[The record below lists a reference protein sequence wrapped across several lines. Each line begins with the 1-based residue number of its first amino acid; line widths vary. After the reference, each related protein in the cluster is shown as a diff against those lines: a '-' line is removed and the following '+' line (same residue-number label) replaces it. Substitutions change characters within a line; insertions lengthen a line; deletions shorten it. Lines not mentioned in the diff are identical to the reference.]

1 MSGLHSRPPARAD
14 GSACLVVLDRRSEC
28 QALHQL
34 LDAVRAGESRA
45 LVVRGEL
52 GVGKTVLLNHLVEQ
66 AWGCRVERVSG
77 VRSEMGLAFAGLR
90 QLCESMLDRV
100 ERLSGPHREALSTAF
115 GLSGGPAPDRFR
127 VGLAV
132 LDLLADVARE
142 RPLVCVVDD
151 VQWLD
156 PASVQALTFVARR
169 LGVESVAVVVA
180 VRDPADVPELT
191 GLPELAV
198 TGLPDEEARELLSS
212 ALVWPVDEQ
221 VRDRIVAETRGN
233 PLSLVELSRGLAQGE
248 LAGGF
253 GPLSTAALPF
263 RIEESFRQQLGRLGV
278 DSRRYLLVAAAEPSG
293 EPLLAWR
300 AAQRLQIGMAAKAS
314 AIRAGLV
321 EIGERVRFRHPLERW
336 AVYQAASAEERRSAH
351 RVLAEATDAEVDP
364 DRRAWHA
371 AQAAADPDEDVATEL
386 ERSVG
391 RARARGGMAAAAAFL
406 ERAAELTPEPA
417 HRAGRAL
424 SAAQAKHQA
433 GLPTAAR
440 GLLSVAEAGPLTPLQ
455 RAQADLLHAR
465 IAFTVRCSDAPPL
478 LLRAAAELRS
488 SDVRLSRETYL
499 EALSAAMVAGPLGG
513 GTSLREVAEVARSA
527 PPAETPP
534 RPVDLLLD
542 GLAARFTDG
551 YAAGIPLVC
560 EALRALREHIS
571 DEEALRWHWLA
582 CRSASLVWDF
592 EIWDVLT
599 AEFVRLARNAGALAV
614 LTDAMS
620 FRILVHTFAGELE
633 AAASLGRKLETV
645 TEATAGPRVP
655 YAASLVAAWRGR
667 EEEAHRLSEIATTE
681 GLRRGEAIGLTITG
695 WAKALLGNSL
705 GQYDDALAAARQ
717 VGEQYPEEL
726 GMSTW
731 AAEIELIEAA
741 TRSGK
746 PEQAIGSLERITE
759 TTRAGG
765 TDWGLG
771 VAARSRALMT
781 DGPPAEGAYR
791 EAIDRLARAGVR
803 SELARAHLVY
813 GEWLRREQR
822 RTDARR
828 HLRTACEMFATMGA
842 EAFARR
848 AARELGASGEAAPRQ
863 TVETTSELT
872 AQELQVV
879 RLVRD
884 GLTNSEIAA
893 RLFLSPRTV
902 EWHMTNI
909 FGKLQIT
916 SRRQLRRSS
925 SGGVDP
931 TAHRRS
937 SRRK

>member
-1 MSGLHSRPPARAD
+1 MFRLLSGHAQAG

-28 QALHQL
+28 RVLHQL
-34 LDAVRAGESRA
+34 LDAVRSGESRA

-52 GVGKTVLLNHLVEQ
+52 GVGKTVLLDHLVEQ
-66 AWGCRVERVSG
+66 AWGCRVEGISG
-77 VRSEMGLAFAGLR
+77 VQSEMELAFAGLR

-100 ERLSGPHREALSTAF
+100 ERLPGPHQEALSTAF

-132 LDLLADVARE
+132 RDLLADAARE

-156 PASVQALTFVARR
+156 TASVQALTFVARR

-180 VRDPADVPELT
+180 VRDPADVPGLA

-198 TGLPDEEARELLSS
+198 TGLPDEEARALLNS
-212 ALVWPVDEQ
+212 ALVWPVDVQ
-221 VRDRIVAETRGN
+221 VRDRIVAESRGN
-233 PLSLVELSRGLAQGE
+233 PLALVELSRGLAKGE

-253 GPLSTAALPF
+253 GPVSTATLPS
-263 RIEESFRQQLGRLGV
+263 RIEECFRQQLGQLGV
-278 DSRRYLLVAAAEPSG
+278 DTQRYLLVAAAEPSG

-300 AAQRLQIGMAAKAS
+300 AAQRLQIGMVAKAS

-321 EIGERVRFRHPLERW
+321 EISERVLFRHPLERW
-336 AVYQAASAEERRSAH
+336 AVYQAASAEDRRSAH
-351 RVLAEATDAEVDP
+351 RVLAESTDPEVDP

-371 AQAAADPDEDVATEL
+371 AQAAAEPDEDVAAEL
-386 ERSVG
+386 ERSTG
-391 RARARGGMAAAAAFL
+391 RAQARGGLAAAAAFL

-417 HRAGRAL
+417 RRAGRAL

-455 RAQADLLHAR
+455 RAHADLLHAR
-465 IAFTVRCSDAPPL
+465 IAFTVGWSDALPL
-478 LLRAAAELRS
+478 LLGAAAELRS
-488 SDVRLSRETYL
+488 LDVRLARETYL
-499 EALSAAMVAGPLGG
+499 EALSAAMVAGPHGG
-513 GTSLREVAEVARSA
+513 GTSLREVVEAARSA

-542 GLAARFTDG
+542 GLAVRFTDG
-551 YAAGIPLVC
+551 YAAGMPLVRD
-560 EALRALREHIS
+560 ALRALREHIS

-582 CRSASLVWDF
+582 CRSALLVWDF
-592 EIWDVLT
+592 EIWDVFT
-599 AEFVRLARNAGALAV
+599 ADFVRLARDAGALAV
-614 LTDAMS
+614 LTEAMS
-620 FRILVHTFAGELE
+620 SRILVHSLAGELE
-633 AAASLGRKLETV
+633 AAASLGRELDSV
-645 TEATAGPRVP
+645 TDATAGAPVP
-655 YAASLVAAWRGR
+655 YADSLVAAWRGR
-667 EEEAHRLSEIATTE
+667 EEEARRLSEIATAE
-681 GLRRGEAIGLTITG
+681 GLHRGEAIGLTITG

-717 VGEQYPEEL
+717 VGEQHPERL
-726 GMSTW
+726 GMPNW
-731 AAEIELIEAA
+731 AAEVELIEAA

-746 PEQAIGSLERITE
+746 PEQAIAPLERITE

-771 VAARSRALMT
+771 MVARSRALMS
-781 DGPPAEGAYR
+781 DGPTAEGDYC
-791 EAIDRLARAGVR
+791 EAIERLARAGVR

-813 GEWLRREQR
+813 GEWLRRDQR

-828 HLRTACEMFATMGA
+828 HLRTAHEMFAAMGA

-848 AARELGASGEAAPRQ
+848 AARELEASGEPVPRRAA
-863 TVETTSELT
+863 ETTSELT
-872 AQELQVV
+872 AQEMQVV
-879 RLVRD
+879 RLVRE

-893 RLFLSPRTV
+893 RLFLSPRTI

-916 SRRQLRRSS
+916 SRRQLRRAS

-937 SRRK
+937 SRRR

>member
-1 MSGLHSRPPARAD
+1 MLRLFSWHAQAD
-14 GSACLVVLDRRSEC
+14 GSGCLVVLDRRSERRV
-28 QALHQL
+28 LHEL
-34 LDAVRAGESRA
+34 LDAVRSGESRA
-45 LVVRGEL
+45 LVVHGQL
-52 GVGKTVLLNHLVEQ
+52 GVGKTVLLDHLVDQ

-77 VRSEMGLAFAGLR
+77 VQAEMELAFAGLR
-90 QLCESMLDRV
+90 QLCESMLSGV
-100 ERLSGPHREALSTAF
+100 ERLPGPHQEALSTAF
-115 GLSGGPAPDRFR
+115 GLCGGQPPDRFR

-132 LDLLADVARE
+132 LDLFAEVARE

-156 PASVQALTFVARR
+156 TASVQALTFVARR

-180 VRDPADVPELT
+180 VRESADVPEFA

-198 TGLPDEEARELLSS
+198 TGLPDEEARALLSS

-233 PLSLVELSRGLAQGE
+233 PLALVELSRGLAQGE

-253 GPLSTAALPF
+253 GPVSTAALPS
-263 RIEESFRQQLGRLGV
+263 RIEAGFRRQLRQLGA
-278 DSRRYLLVAAAEPSG
+278 DTQRYLLVASAEPPG
-293 EPLLAWR
+293 EPLLVWR
-300 AAQRLQIGMAAKAS
+300 AAQRLQIGMAAKAA

-321 EIGERVRFRHPLERW
+321 EIREQVLFRHPLERW
-336 AVYQAASAEERRSAH
+336 AVYQAASAEDRRNAH
-351 RVLAEATDAEVDP
+351 RVLAEVTDAEADP

-371 AQAAADPDEDVATEL
+371 AQAAAEPDEDVAADL

-391 RARARGGMAAAAAFL
+391 RARERGGLAAAAAFL
-406 ERAAELTPEPA
+406 ERAAELTSEPA
-417 HRAGRAL
+417 RRAGRAL
-424 SAAQAKHQA
+424 AAAQAKQQA
-433 GLPTAAR
+433 GLPSAAL
-440 GLLSVAEAGPLTPLQ
+440 GLVSVAEAGPLTPLQ
-455 RAQADLLHAR
+455 LAQADLLHAR

-478 LLRAAAELRS
+478 FLEAAGELRS
-488 SDVRLSRETYL
+488 SDVRLSRETCL
-499 EALSAAMVAGPLGG
+499 EALSTAMVADPTGG
-513 GTSLREVAEVARSA
+513 GTSLQDVTEAARSA

-542 GLAARFTDG
+542 GLVARFTDG
-551 YAAGIPLVC
+551 YAAGMPLIRD
-560 EALRALREHIS
+560 ALRALREHICAQ
-571 DEEALRWHWLA
+571 DALRWHWLA
-582 CRSASLVWDF
+582 CPSASLAWDF
-592 EIWDVLT
+592 EIWDVFT
-599 AEFVRLARNAGALAV
+599 ADFVQLAREAGALAV
-614 LTDAMS
+614 LTEAMS
-620 FRILVHTFAGELE
+620 SRILVHTLAGELE
-633 AAASLGRKLETV
+633 AAASLCSELESV
-645 TEATAGPRVP
+645 TEATAGPPVP

-667 EEEAHRLSEIATTE
+667 EEEARRLTEIATAE
-681 GLRRGEAIGLTITG
+681 GRRRGYALGLTITG
-695 WAKALLGNSL
+695 WAKALLSNSL
-705 GQYDDALAAARQ
+705 GQYDDALAAAREI
-717 VGEQYPEEL
+717 GEQHPEEL
-726 GMSTW
+726 GMPTW
-731 AAEIELIEAA
+731 AAEVELIEAA

-746 PEQAIGSLERITE
+746 PEQAIASLERITE
-759 TTRAGG
+759 TTGACG

-771 VAARSRALMT
+771 MAARSRALMI
-781 DGPPAEGAYR
+781 DGPAAEDAYC

-828 HLRTACEMFATMGA
+828 HLRTAYEMFAAMGA

-848 AARELGASGEAAPRQ
+848 AARELEASGEPAPRQ
-863 TVETTSELT
+863 AAETTSELT
-872 AQELQVV
+872 AQEMQVV
-879 RLVRD
+879 RLVRE

-893 RLFLSPRTV
+893 RLFLSPRTI

-931 TAHRRS
+931 MAHRRS
-937 SRRK
+937 SR